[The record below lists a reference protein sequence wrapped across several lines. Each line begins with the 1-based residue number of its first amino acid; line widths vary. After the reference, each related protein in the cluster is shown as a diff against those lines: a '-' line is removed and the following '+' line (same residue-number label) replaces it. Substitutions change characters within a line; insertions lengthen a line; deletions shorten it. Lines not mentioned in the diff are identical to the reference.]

1 MLQAA
6 GANARPTLSFEFFPP
21 KLETGIAPMLE
32 VVDRLLGFEP
42 DFVTLTYG
50 AGGSNRERSFKVL
63 ELLAPRVPTVSHLT
77 CVGARRAD
85 IEQQLSR
92 LETLDLTGILA
103 IRGDPPLDRENA
115 LEEGDLKSAL
125 ELVKLISSISQLEIG
140 VGAFP
145 EKHPESVD
153 FAQDRKVLKLKE
165 EAGACFAITQLFFSA
180 ADYVALV
187 SGARAEGISLPII
200 PGVMPIAN
208 ANQVL
213 RMAAMSGARV
223 PVKLHEALSEA
234 DEATAREIGMRFS
247 IELAKELLTVGAPG
261 IHVYSLNQEA
271 AARELV
277 QAVGAWA

>member
-1 MLQAA
+1 M
-6 GANARPTLSFEFFPP
+6 
-21 KLETGIAPMLE
+21 
-32 VVDRLLGFEP
+32 
-42 DFVTLTYG
+42 
-50 AGGSNRERSFKVL
+50 
-63 ELLAPRVPTVSHLT
+63 
-77 CVGARRAD
+77 
-85 IEQQLSR
+85 
-92 LETLDLTGILA
+92 
-103 IRGDPPLDRENA
+103 
-115 LEEGDLKSAL
+115 
-125 ELVKLISSISQLEIG
+125 
-140 VGAFP
+140 
-145 EKHPESVD
+145 
-153 FAQDRKVLKLKE
+153 
-165 EAGACFAITQLFFSA
+165 
-180 ADYVALV
+180 
-187 SGARAEGISLPII
+187 PII